1 MKYIYSLLLV
11 FGFLFLTTGL
21 SAQSKPIQ
29 TDRWVEL
36 DIYWFDK
43 DNIKA
48 SAEELLDRY
57 HLLFDDIDG
66 WKGIIINT
74 GWLIDNIVG
83 WDGDINQAVGFPS
96 QMKTPPWFN
105 DKGVLTGNAE
115 ELWDNYKLRLAR
127 SSELKVLVYQDWT
140 YKDVRNLIKT
150 LKNVAEKKYNIQGL
164 KVGTYV
170 LGWDNAYFGNLA
182 KFSQR
187 NPYLFIPDIYYE
199 VNVLDIEG
207 KIKADPTHY
216 GAYPNG
222 IPEGTPVTEFF
233 GNQWG
238 SLSKAVG
245 FDAIILRDAM
255 FGPGTYKRVGPYGST
270 APADPK
276 KVEGWNKATADLV
289 KFTKLA
295 NPDALV
301 IGYSNGATSVGDWRV
316 NCVDLE
322 AIAKEGYMDAYIDQS
337 WAGAWNEVGVRHRAM
352 EYQNNSF
359 QGWTYQLAYILLHRA
374 MLAESKVHHYVL
386 DDMWDAW
393 ETWDIIH
400 TVPERVK
407 WGIWAYSHAALKTP
421 SGLKVPDGNYI
432 SWGNQGEKLLSK
444 EDVKFLA
451 TELNAAVRD
460 ALNMKEVHGPT
471 LVYNRKAME
480 WMSENAPEKSI
491 LEWID
496 EQAGAVMKWSVPI
509 MSVTRLEY
517 LSEVN
522 SDLFILETP
531 VHMAAEEKQAV
542 INLIN
547 SGNPVAIWG
556 SIAGGVDPDILEMLG
571 IHATAKWNNDT
582 ACIATLNHKT
592 GGIYEGVPN
601 TFPVYNLFNNRKFEV
616 DSNVEVLYQIHK
628 SPALMWMKN
637 RKVVLWNPAEHAQNL
652 IKGGF
657 YEYLGYSNDEIL
669 GSVYPW
675 LLSAKTLNLMMKE
688 SGHPYAKNILP
699 LKPVSILSWTTMDGK
714 DMLLAGELEEGLDH
728 HADHHASITWCV
740 PKEWIKN
747 KVSFFSPGGT
757 LRGYFNTNGEYQI
770 NLDHS
775 EVSFYN
781 IIIK

>member
-1 MKYIYSLLLV
+1 MKNLILIFFVVISP
-11 FGFLFLTTGL
+11 FLA
-21 SAQSKPIQ
+21 AQNKPIP
-29 TDRWVEL
+29 TDRWLEL
-36 DIYWFDK
+36 DIYWFEK
-43 DNIKA
+43 DNMKE
-48 SAEELLDRY
+48 SAEKLLDRY
-57 HLLFDDIDG
+57 HPLLQNLEG
-66 WKGIIINT
+66 WKGFIINT

-83 WDGDINQAVGFPS
+83 WDGDINQAVGFPD

-105 DKGVLTGNAE
+105 DKGVLTGNAG
-115 ELWDNYKLRLAR
+115 ELWDNYKLRLER
-127 SSELKVLVYQDWT
+127 STKEEVLVYEDWT
-140 YKDVRNLIKT
+140 YNDVKKLINL
-150 LKNVAEKKYNIQGL
+150 LKNVAKKKYNISGL

-182 KFSQR
+182 KFSQKH
-187 NPYLFIPDIYYE
+187 PYLFLPGIYYE

-207 KIKADPTHY
+207 EIKADPQYY
-216 GAYPNG
+216 GAYPDG

-233 GNQWG
+233 GKQWG

-255 FGPGTYKRVGPYGST
+255 FGPGTYKRVGPYGAV
-270 APADPK
+270 APADPE
-276 KVEGWNKATADLV
+276 KVDSWNRATADLV
-289 KFTKLA
+289 KFTKLG

-301 IGYSNGATSVGDWRV
+301 IGYSNGATAVGDWRV

-374 MLAESKVHHYVL
+374 MLAESDVRHYVL
-386 DDMWDAW
+386 NDMWDAW

-421 SGLKVPDGNYI
+421 TGLKVPDGNYI
-432 SWGNQGEKLLSK
+432 SWVNQGKKLLSK
-444 EDVKFLA
+444 EDIDFL
-451 TELNAAVRD
+451 THEFNSAVLD
-460 ALNMKEVHGPT
+460 AHNLKEVHGPT

-496 EQAGAVMKWSVPI
+496 EQAGAIMKWSIPI
-509 MSVTRLEY
+509 MSVTRMEY
-517 LSEVN
+517 LPKVE

-531 VHMAAEEKQAV
+531 VHMAQKETETVKNM
-542 INLIN
+542 I
-547 SGNPVAIWG
+547 SFGEPVAIWG
-556 SIAGGVDPDILEMLG
+556 SIAGGIDPEILEILG
-571 IHATAKWNNDT
+571 VESNAKWIKDT
-582 ACIATLNHKT
+582 AYIATLHHKT
-592 GGIYEGVPN
+592 GGIYEGIPN
-601 TFPVYNLFNNRKFEV
+601 TFPIYHLFNKNFTFDK
-616 DSNVEVLYQIHK
+616 NVEVIYQIHK
-628 SPALMWMKN
+628 SPGLMWAKN
-637 RKVVLWNPAEHAQNL
+637 RNVVLWNPPEHAQNL

-675 LLSAKTLNLMMKE
+675 LLSAKTINEMMKKN
-688 SGHPYAKNILP
+688 GHPYAQNMNP
-699 LKPVSILSWTTMDGK
+699 LKPVSILSWTTNDGK
-714 DMLLAGELEEGLDH
+714 YKLLAGELEEGLNH
-728 HADHHASITWCV
+728 YADHNASVTWCI
-740 PKEWIKN
+740 PKAWIKG
-747 KVSFFSPGGT
+747 KVSYFSPGGT
-757 LRGYFNTNGEYQI
+757 NRGYFNTSGEYQI

-775 EVSFYN
+775 EVVFYN